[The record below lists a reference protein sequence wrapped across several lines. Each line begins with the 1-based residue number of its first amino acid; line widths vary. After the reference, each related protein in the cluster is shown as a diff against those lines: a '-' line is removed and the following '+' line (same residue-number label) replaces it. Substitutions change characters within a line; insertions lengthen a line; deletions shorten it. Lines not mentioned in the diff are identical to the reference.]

1 MDPQACL
8 NEIED
13 LVRQMIRETGEQKK
27 ATRQEIVYRAESLLN
42 WIAIGGFRP
51 ECPIGFLEYS
61 VSAGDYSVGW
71 KSGRKG
77 VFHRNGLTELV
88 FLPQ

>member
-27 ATRQEIVYRAESLLN
+27 ATRQEVADRAESLLG
-42 WIAIGGFRP
+42 WTARGGFHP
-51 ECPIGFLEYS
+51 ECPDEFLEYS
-61 VSAGDYSVGW
+61 VSAGDYSIGW

-77 VFHRNGLTELV
+77 IFHRNGSAELV
-88 FLPQ
+88 FLPR